1 MKSFVIYL
9 PEIENTVTASKVA
22 MQSAKNFGLD
32 VELFVGYTPKRA
44 DEYITKEKLKMY
56 DPGPKLFRIKNKK
69 GGVRGCMISHLN
81 IWKKCIEL
89 NEPIVVL
96 EHDSKVV
103 SNTFL
108 QPFDDVL
115 HLDNDRWIEPDP
127 DLGTEPIVQDF
138 DWFRKGERQLK
149 GTYGYVVKPHA
160 AKRLVQGAY
169 EDGITASDMFVKDK
183 YVKIQVVTPR
193 AVMVT
198 NRDSL
203 TVPKQFYI

>member
-81 IWKKCIEL
+81 VWKKCIEL
-89 NEPIVVL
+89 NETIMIL
-96 EHDSKVV
+96 EHDSLVV
-103 SNTFL
+103 SKTFKSS
-108 QPFDDVL
+108 FKDIL
-115 HLDNDRWIEPDP
+115 HLDKHRFIDPDP

>member
-1 MKSFVIYL
+1 MKAVVIYL
-9 PEIENTVTASKVA
+9 PEVPHTVQASKVA
-22 MQSAKNFGLD
+22 VDTAKQFGLD
-32 VELFVGYTPKRA
+32 VELFVGYTPTRA
-44 DEYITKEKLKMY
+44 DAYIKQEKLKMY

-69 GGVRGCMISHLN
+69 GGVRGCMVSHLN
-81 IWKKCIEL
+81 VWKKCIAL
-89 NEPIVVL
+89 DEPIVVL

-108 QPFDDVL
+108 QSFQDVL
-115 HLDNDRWIEPDP
+115 HLDNHRWIDPDP
-127 DLGTEPIVQDF
+127 DLGTDPKVQDF
-138 DWFRKGERQLK
+138 EWFRKGERQLK

-183 YVKIQVVTPR
+183 YVRIQVVTPR

-198 NRDSL
+198 DKQSL

>member
-115 HLDNDRWIEPDP
+115 HLDNNRWIEPDP

>member
-9 PEIENTVTASKVA
+9 PEIESTVTASKLAVS
-22 MQSAKNFGLD
+22 SAKDFGLD

-44 DEYITKEKLKMY
+44 DEYIAKEKLKMY

-81 IWKKCIEL
+81 VWKKCVEL
-89 NEPIVVL
+89 NENILVL

-108 QPFDDVL
+108 QPFTDVL
-115 HLDNDRWIEPDP
+115 HLDNHRWIEPDP
-127 DLGTEPIVQDF
+127 DLGTAPIVQDF
-138 DWFRKGERQLK
+138 NWFRKGERQLK
-149 GTYGYVVKPHA
+149 GTYGYVIKPHA
-160 AKRLVQGAY
+160 AKRLIQGAY

-183 YVKIQVVTPR
+183 YVKIEVVTPR

-203 TVPKQFYI
+203 TVEKEFYI